1 MGEEMN
7 IRTWIEENYPDE
19 TILLA
24 DGFDRAFM
32 GVGRIFNGPAI
43 AVYDSSMC
51 ITMLRESG
59 MTQEEAEDYFGYNVI
74 GSYVG
79 EKTPMFVESPR
90 WKRGRK

>member
-24 DGFDRAFM
+24 DGFDRAFI

-43 AVYDSSMC
+43 AVYDSAMC

>member
-1 MGEEMN
+1 MN

-43 AVYDSSMC
+43 AVCDSTNM
-51 ITMLRESG
+51 I
-59 MTQEEAEDYFGYNVI
+59 
-74 GSYVG
+74 SYCC
-79 EKTPMFVESPR
+79 
-90 WKRGRK
+90 WH